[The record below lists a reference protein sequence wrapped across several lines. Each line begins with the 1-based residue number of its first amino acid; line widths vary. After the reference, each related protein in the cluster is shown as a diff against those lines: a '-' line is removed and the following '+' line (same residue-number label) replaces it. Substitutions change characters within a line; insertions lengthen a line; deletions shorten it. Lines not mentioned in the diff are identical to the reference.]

1 MLDGPGALLWWV
13 MEINGLPA
21 HALLVHGAVVLGPLA
36 GLLAV
41 GYAVPAL
48 RERLRGTTLVAAV
61 LAAFFVVLAYLS
73 GDSYL
78 ESNPALENIP
88 AVGTHEERAEVT
100 LWVTLVFAALAVAAT
115 TLRTGRAAR
124 VLPLLAALGGVA
136 TVVAVVLTGDA
147 GARAVWGG

>member
-1 MLDGPGALLWWV
+1 M
-13 MEINGLPA
+13 PA
-21 HALLVHGAVVLGPLA
+21 HALLVHGAVVFGPLA

-48 RERLRGTTLVAAV
+48 RERLRGVTLVTAV
-61 LAAFFVVLAYLS
+61 LAAVFVVLAYLS

-78 ESNPALENIP
+78 EDNPALSNIP
-88 AVGTHEERAEVT
+88 AVGTHEDRAVLA
-100 LWVTLVFAALAVAAT
+100 LWVTLAFSLLAVAAT

-124 VLPLLAALGGVA
+124 VLPLLAAVVGVA

>member
-1 MLDGPGALLWWV
+1 M
-13 MEINGLPA
+13 PA
-21 HALLVHGAVVLGPLA
+21 HALLVHGAVVFGPLA
-36 GLLAV
+36 GLLDV

-48 RERLRGTTLVAAV
+48 RERLRGVTLVTAV
-61 LAAFFVVLAYLS
+61 LAAVFVVLAYLS

-78 ESNPALENIP
+78 EDNPALSNIP
-88 AVGTHEERAEVT
+88 AVGTHEDRAVLA
-100 LWVTLVFAALAVAAT
+100 LWVTLAFSLLAVAAT

-124 VLPLLAALGGVA
+124 VLPLLAAVVGVA